1 MKIIKVARAAFG
13 TLNVTCT
20 KNITIPN
27 VGNHGYVVLI
37 SRASSN
43 ILPTSTVFLAYC
55 CISNRKG

>member
-43 ILPTSTVFLAYC
+43 ILPTSAVVF
-55 CISNRKG
+55 